1 MNDDYDGG
9 QANEPVSYSIKLS
22 CALHKVIKKE
32 IVSEKT
38 PDAVGYVKIPSK
50 NMTSNIVLFFL
61 KTCGYFSNLD
71 NCINKL
77 TSLACN
83 VQ

>member
-1 MNDDYDGG
+1 MASVSATSLWMNDDYDGG

-61 KTCGYFSNLD
+61 KLVVISV
-71 NCINKL
+71 I
-77 TSLACN
+77 
-83 VQ
+83 